1 MVDIRLTLIILA
13 GSLLGVQLGAIGT
26 TYVKE
31 HMIKIV
37 MGSIMLIVAVSRG
50 LAVPQ
55 YLTELKLISVG
66 ETTLSVLGTASF
78 LIMCGALGFGALII
92 LGAMWK
98 AKRAETAAKMAG
110 IAVI

>member
-1 MVDIRLTLIILA
+1 
-13 GSLLGVQLGAIGT
+13 
-26 TYVKE
+26 
-31 HMIKIV
+31 MIKIV

-50 LAVPQ
+50 LAVPR

-78 LIMCGALGFGALII
+78 LIMCAALLFGAIII

-98 AKRAETAAKMAG
+98 AKRAETAAKKAAEFA
-110 IAVI
+110 IV